1 MAFFRKNIGKGQQI
15 VRIGL
20 GVGAAVMAYSFLSGW
35 IALLVGVSALTF
47 VLTGLIGYCPA
58 CAVAGIHDRI
68 KP

>member
-1 MAFFRKNIGKGQQI
+1 MGRAQQT

-20 GVGAAVMAYSFLSGW
+20 GIGAAVLAYSFLSGW

-58 CAVAGIHDRI
+58 CAVAGLHDRS

>member
-1 MAFFRKNIGKGQQI
+1 MAFFRKNIGRAQQT

-20 GVGAAVMAYSFLSGW
+20 GIGAAVLAYSFLSGW

-47 VLTGLIGYCPA
+47 ALTGLIGYCPA
-58 CAVAGIHDRI
+58 CAVAGLHDRS